1 MVIENVNKQDRFRVA
16 VLYSGKMRTG
26 AFCNRSFAEHVIAA
40 NPSVHFDIYAYI
52 TVDNSDSALAAQM
65 QTFPLPISDSALAA
79 QRLARET
86 FAFERADLVSV
97 VVEQE
102 NSRTRALRIEMPG
115 IYEAEV
121 GSSRWTTNALNVAR
135 MFHGISAAENIRV
148 VVETEQKRPV
158 PALVM
163 RIRPDLCLCGD
174 LPLESALLEGSV
186 FVPWSSNTLAFDQIA
201 VGPPHLMAR
210 YASVFNTTLRE
221 ALDSDTKHALHPE
234 MLLRQHLSS
243 RNIPFTSALKKTHL
257 RAALARGSQSVAGM
271 GMTFDDP
278 FAKLKFDFPEQAHS
292 MPPYSCAAYFDGGK
306 PSSFPAAKAMP
317 HHFSLAVHLVWCVF
331 LVLCAVLCVS
341 RRKTG
346 IIILKYVGL
355 GKRGDE

>member
-26 AFCNRSFAEHVIAA
+26 AFCNRSFAEHVTAA

-121 GSSRWTTNALNVAR
+121 GSSGWTTNAKC
-135 MFHGISAAENIRV
+135 
-148 VVETEQKRPV
+148 VETEERKQK
-158 PALVM
+158 
-163 RIRPDLCLCGD
+163 DGYKYST
-174 LPLESALLEGSV
+174 E
-186 FVPWSSNTLAFDQIA
+186 
-201 VGPPHLMAR
+201 H
-210 YASVFNTTLRE
+210 
-221 ALDSDTKHALHPE
+221 K
-234 MLLRQHLSS
+234 
-243 RNIPFTSALKKTHL
+243 
-257 RAALARGSQSVAGM
+257 
-271 GMTFDDP
+271 
-278 FAKLKFDFPEQAHS
+278 
-292 MPPYSCAAYFDGGK
+292 PY
-306 PSSFPAAKAMP
+306 
-317 HHFSLAVHLVWCVF
+317 
-331 LVLCAVLCVS
+331 
-341 RRKTG
+341 
-346 IIILKYVGL
+346 I
-355 GKRGDE
+355 